1 MATVPTLGPEGTVFA
16 RLARPR
22 TDEPTRIGVLSD
34 IHVATRERGTD
45 RLFHLTQDH
54 FETALDRFD
63 DADLDCVVFAGD
75 LTKDGEPWNFERVD
89 ELLAGFETPFVATPG
104 NHDVPKSFDDH
115 PPVPVERFYERYTP
129 GGLPAV
135 ERVGGVELLVVDST
149 RRPDGSLFDSHRGAI
164 PPAQREWLETELAG
178 ATAPIVLGHHNVL
191 PMVRGSLAD
200 VPPWRTSTMH
210 GWPAVADGLAAAG
223 ASLVISGHHH
233 VPAVIERGPLRQ
245 VIAPAACTYPQ
256 GHLVIEIDSGGTTVR
271 MVPHADRATQ
281 REAYD
286 ALQANRFRRTV
297 SGIIADAIEGAPL
310 LDERARRPTPL
321 D

>member
-1 MATVPTLGPEGTVFA
+1 MASVPTLGPEGTVFA

-22 TDEPTRIGVLSD
+22 TDEPTRIGVLSN

-75 LTKDGEPWNFERVD
+75 LTNDGEPWDFERVD
-89 ELLAGFETPFVATPG
+89 ELLAGFETSFVATPG
-104 NHDVPKSFDDH
+104 NQDVPKSFDDH

-164 PPAQREWLETELAG
+164 PPAQRE
-178 ATAPIVLGHHNVL
+178 
-191 PMVRGSLAD
+191 
-200 VPPWRTSTMH
+200 
-210 GWPAVADGLAAAG
+210 
-223 ASLVISGHHH
+223 
-233 VPAVIERGPLRQ
+233 
-245 VIAPAACTYPQ
+245 
-256 GHLVIEIDSGGTTVR
+256 
-271 MVPHADRATQ
+271 
-281 REAYD
+281 
-286 ALQANRFRRTV
+286 
-297 SGIIADAIEGAPL
+297 
-310 LDERARRPTPL
+310 
-321 D
+321 

>member
-1 MATVPTLGPEGTVFA
+1 
-16 RLARPR
+16 
-22 TDEPTRIGVLSD
+22 
-34 IHVATRERGTD
+34 
-45 RLFHLTQDH
+45 
-54 FETALDRFD
+54 
-63 DADLDCVVFAGD
+63 
-75 LTKDGEPWNFERVD
+75 
-89 ELLAGFETPFVATPG
+89 
-104 NHDVPKSFDDH
+104 
-115 PPVPVERFYERYTP
+115 
-129 GGLPAV
+129 
-135 ERVGGVELLVVDST
+135 
-149 RRPDGSLFDSHRGAI
+149 
-164 PPAQREWLETELAG
+164 
-178 ATAPIVLGHHNVL
+178 
-191 PMVRGSLAD
+191 MVRGSLAD

-297 SGIIADAIEGAPL
+297 SGIVADAIEGAPL